1 VYICKKT
8 NMDIIA
14 RKISFVQEFLSISD
28 EDLIDKL
35 EKILRSERKKRTV
48 KEFVPMELSYF
59 YEMIEKAEQDIINGK
74 VTEAGELLNSIE
86 QWK

>member
-1 VYICKKT
+1 
-8 NMDIIA
+8 MDIIA

-59 YEMIEKAEQDIINGK
+59 YEMIEKAEQDIKNGR
-74 VTEAGELLNSIE
+74 VTDAGELLNSIE

>member
-1 VYICKKT
+1 MYICKKA

-59 YEMIEKAEQDIINGK
+59 YEMIEKAEQDIKNGR
-74 VTEAGELLNSIE
+74 VTDAGELLNSIE